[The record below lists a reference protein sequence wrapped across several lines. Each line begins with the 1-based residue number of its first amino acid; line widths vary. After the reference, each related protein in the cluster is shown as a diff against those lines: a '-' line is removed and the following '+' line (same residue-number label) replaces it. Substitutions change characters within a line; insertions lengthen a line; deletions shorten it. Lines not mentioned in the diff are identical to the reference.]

1 LPLKSWQLR
10 RAAAK
15 ENGMAHFLASR
26 IQAALLNLGVLF
38 NPAVGAWR

>member
-15 ENGMAHFLASR
+15 ENAMANFLASR
-26 IQAALLNLGVLF
+26 IQMALLNLGVLLD
-38 NPAVGAWR
+38 PAVGAWL